1 MWSNSRCCGQI
12 CGQIRQRFGGTIIC
26 PEGIK
31 QYKPNV
37 ITTEK
42 ICLRNIYVY
51 IYTHTIT
58 RNYCSLGFFSTLIK
72 HNKDKRKKYLQK
84 KNQLNELEN
93 KKPIRCTEVIM
104 KLTKIKEKKTQPRI
118 HWSV

>member
-12 CGQIRQRFGGTIIC
+12 CGQIRQWFGGTIIC

-51 IYTHTIT
+51 IYTIT
-58 RNYCSLGFFSTLIK
+58 RNHCSLGFFSTLIK
-72 HNKDKRKKYLQK
+72 HNKDKRKKHIYKNKK
-84 KNQLNELEN
+84 KNELNELKN
-93 KKPIRCTEVIM
+93 KLDVL
-104 KLTKIKEKKTQPRI
+104 KLS
-118 HWSV
+118 WN